1 MRACRDT
8 VSAIVMYNA
17 SDDSRRITLNC
28 CFDQRL
34 HHSNPL
40 HPKQPENLKARAH
53 HEPEESILKTISVFF
68 LTFTLCWPRPHGQT
82 RNRSRPPRSP
92 RLRRTRRNLSAVRIP
107 DVIYVPTPQE
117 VVDKMLLMAAV
128 KEGDVLYDLGS
139 GDGRIVVTAAKQ
151 YKVRGVG
158 IDIDPQRIREAKEN
172 ARVAGVTDL
181 VQFRNEDLFQTNI
194 SEATVVTL
202 YLLESLNEK
211 LRPKLLR
218 DLKPGTRIV
227 SHAFRM
233 GSWEPERTEE
243 VNGSRIYFW
252 TVPAKT
258 NAQQYTV

>member
-1 MRACRDT
+1 M
-8 VSAIVMYNA
+8 
-17 SDDSRRITLNC
+17 
-28 CFDQRL
+28 
-34 HHSNPL
+34 
-40 HPKQPENLKARAH
+40 
-53 HEPEESILKTISVFF
+53 KTISVFF
-68 LTFTLCWPRPHGQT
+68 LTFTLSLAPSSWADPEPKPAAEEFPTPANQQK
-82 RNRSRPPRSP
+82 PE
-92 RLRRTRRNLSAVRIP
+92 AVRIP

-139 GDGRIVVTAAKQ
+139 GDGRIVVTAAKR

-158 IDIDPQRIREAKEN
+158 IDIDPQRIREAQEN

-243 VNGSRIYFW
+243 VNGNMIYFW

-258 NAQQYTV
+258 NTQR